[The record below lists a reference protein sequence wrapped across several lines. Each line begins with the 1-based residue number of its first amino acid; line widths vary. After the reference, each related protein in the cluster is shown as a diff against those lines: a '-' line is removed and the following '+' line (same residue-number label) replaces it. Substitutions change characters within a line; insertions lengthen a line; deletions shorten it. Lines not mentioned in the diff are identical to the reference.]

1 MYLHENKPIVFLGGP
16 ITHLARKGSPNG
28 QYQDIFSQV
37 FSVLSELAHVKS
49 AHIEEDFGNIVFTPT
64 EIARRDLQWIDRSHI
79 LLFIFPNCLETALPL
94 RTDGTFI
101 ELGYAATKRKPTAV
115 FMPDISKHSLLT
127 QGLLRQKPW
136 IHCSQIT
143 SELIIKTACEMLDEL
158 RWGN

>member
-1 MYLHENKPIVFLGGP
+1 MPLHENKPIVFLGGP

-28 QYQDIFSQV
+28 QYQNVFFQV
-37 FSVLSELAHVKS
+37 FSVLSEHTHVKS
-49 AHIEEDFGNIVFTPT
+49 AHIEENFGNIVFDPS
-64 EIARRDLQWIDRSHI
+64 EIARRDLQWIDRAHI

-115 FMPDISKHSLLT
+115 FMPDIFNHSLLT
-127 QGLLRQKPW
+127 QGLLRQMPW

-143 SELIIKTACEMLDEL
+143 SEQIIKTACKMLDEL
-158 RWGN
+158 SWAN